1 MHILCVIPF
10 YKPAYVYGGPTRSI
24 PTLCENLVTLGCDV
38 TVYTTNANGS
48 TVLPVTP
55 NQANMVDGVEV
66 YYFQRSVRGTYFYSA
81 NLGQACHRH
90 AREFDL
96 IYVASNWGYPFVP
109 ACRSA
114 QAARTPYVITPRAS
128 FKRNTWEGRFA
139 KKLCYHWLVERRL
152 INRAA
157 AVHYTT
163 ALERNDSLWLKL
175 RPPDFIIPNPV
186 DLAEFEQ
193 LPPRGLFRAKYGIP
207 SDREVIL
214 YLGRVEPAKGLD
226 IALESFAKVAMTNP
240 KANLV
245 IAGPEED
252 NYRRVLDRMIV
263 ALNIV
268 KRVLL
273 TGLLDARTRLEA
285 LFDTDVFILTSYS
298 ENLGMSAV
306 EAMAAGVP
314 VLVSDRVG
322 LADDIQHEQMGVVV
336 PLDVEAIARHLRELL
351 NSPDQ
356 RQLMG
361 RRAAQIVREKYAP
374 RPVAEAMRDKF
385 QQIIDH
391 A

>member
-90 AREFDL
+90 AKEFHL

-114 QAARTPYVITPRAS
+114 YRAGVPYVVTPRTS
-128 FKRNTWEGRFA
+128 FMRRAWQGKYL
-139 KKLCYHWLVERRL
+139 KKYVYHRLVEQRL

-157 AVHYTT
+157 ALHYTT
-163 ALERNDSLWLKL
+163 VLEETESAWLKL
-175 RPPDFIIPNPV
+175 SPHSFVVPNPLNV
-186 DLAEFEQ
+186 SEFEQ
-193 LPPRGLFRAKYGIP
+193 LPPRGSFRARFAL
-207 SDREVIL
+207 DRDASIVL
-214 YLGRVEPAKGLD
+214 YLGRVEPRKGLD
-226 IALESFAKVAMTNP
+226 LALASFAAIAKEYP
-240 KANLV
+240 KAMLV
-245 IAGPEED
+245 LAGPEENGYLQVLQRLAID
-252 NYRRVLDRMIV
+252 LDLERRLIF
-263 ALNIV
+263 
-268 KRVLL
+268 
-273 TGLLDARTRLEA
+273 TGFLGARERLEA
-285 LFDTDVFILTSYS
+285 FASSDVFILTSYS
-298 ENLGMSAV
+298 ENFGMSVV
-306 EAMAAGVP
+306 EAMAAG
-314 VLVSDRVG
+314 LAIIISDQVG
-322 LADDIQHEQMGVVV
+322 LSDDVRLAQAGIVV
-336 PLDVEAIARHLRELL
+336 PLDVDAISCRLRELL
-351 NSPDQ
+351 GNPDQ
-356 RQLMG
+356 RQRLG
-361 RRAAQIVREKYAP
+361 QRAAQVVREKYAP
-374 RPVAEAMRDKF
+374 RPVAVAMRDKL